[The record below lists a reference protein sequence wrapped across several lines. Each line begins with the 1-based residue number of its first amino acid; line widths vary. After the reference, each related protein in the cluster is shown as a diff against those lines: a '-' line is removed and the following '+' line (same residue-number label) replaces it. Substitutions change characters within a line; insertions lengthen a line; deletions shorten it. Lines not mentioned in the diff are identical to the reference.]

1 MLKITATDASRN
13 WSDLLNRVRYKREA
27 FAIERGGEV
36 IARLEPA
43 AQPVTSLS
51 GLVAL
56 LAHRD
61 LDGGFA
67 DDLEAIV
74 SEQPELPS
82 EPWAS

>member
-1 MLKITATDASRN
+1 MPKITATEASRN

-36 IARLEPA
+36 LARLEPA
-43 AQPVTSLS
+43 ARPLTNLS

-56 LAHRD
+56 LGHRKV
-61 LDGGFA
+61 DGGFA

-74 SEQPELPS
+74 SERPELPS
-82 EPWAS
+82 DPWAS

>member
-1 MLKITATDASRN
+1 MPKITATEASRN

-43 AQPVTSLS
+43 ARPITRLS

-56 LAHRD
+56 LEHRKV
-61 LDGGFA
+61 DGGFA
-67 DDLEAIV
+67 DDLETIV
-74 SEQPELPS
+74 AEQPGLPS
-82 EPWAS
+82 DPWAT